1 VILVPDLAWWMK
13 NFKASAFRLETLP
26 VYDSPRETEMLAA
39 FMRDEEVSLPDDF
52 AWLQMVRSHT
62 AAGRSMQRVRMV
74 QYPLSDYIRFEMSL
88 YPQCVEAGEEIRIW
102 EGDGSLLGSPKDF
115 WLFDR
120 ATCFELHYDSR
131 GAFLGAEPVEAT
143 YNRQRMR
150 LALQWSI
157 PLANYTARATR

>member
-1 VILVPDLAWWMK
+1 MILVPDLAWWTK
-13 NFKASAFRLETLP
+13 NFKTSAFRLETLP

-39 FMRDEEVSLPDDF
+39 FMRGEEVRLPDDF

-62 AAGRSMQRVRMV
+62 AAGRSMQRVRMI

-102 EGDGSLLGSPKDF
+102 VGDGSLLGSPKDF

-120 ATCFELHYDSR
+120 DTCFELHYDSR
-131 GAFLGAEPVEAT
+131 GAFLGAEPVEVT
-143 YNRQRMR
+143 YNRQSMR
-150 LALQWSI
+150 LALQRSI
-157 PLANYTARATR
+157 PLADYTARATR